1 MFTIRRLPDQ
11 NPLDI
16 LLSGMFTQR
25 FVKLL
30 PPLNDPDVGSKMNN
44 KKDNFSRAFQED
56 QDKFHCFPINFL
68 FCIFATFK
76 IFERCFPG
84 NALKRQTIFQI
95 LVLKVTE
102 QVTRS
107 ASRNVKC

>member
-1 MFTIRRLPDQ
+1 
-11 NPLDI
+11 
-16 LLSGMFTQR
+16 
-25 FVKLL
+25 
-30 PPLNDPDVGSKMNN
+30 MNN
-44 KKDNFSRAFQED
+44 KEDNFSRAFQED

-68 FCIFATFK
+68 FCIFAKFK
-76 IFERCFPG
+76 IFERSFPG

-95 LVLKVTE
+95 LVFKVTE